1 MDTFDYN
8 AREFRRG
15 RFFYVVEATSEYLVI
30 LLVTGSFLARITSEL
45 GFSDSLT
52 GIISSFLSCGSLFQL
67 FALLIRKKRVKR
79 ITIGMCVLSQ
89 LFFMLLYL
97 IPLASLSSQ
106 VKTGSFICIIFIAF
120 FVSNVVKPVKINWQM
135 SLVKN
140 GHRGR
145 FTGSKEIT
153 SLICGIVFSFVMGY
167 IVDHFGMLK
176 RMNTAFLIF
185 ALTIFG
191 LAVLTTLSMVFTI
204 EPEREEV
211 KQEKMTFPESLR
223 KLLNNKN
230 VLLLMCLFS
239 LNSMS
244 QTVATSFLNTYM
256 IKEMAFS
263 QTFIVLLTTVS
274 SVCRIFSTIFLGKY
288 ADRKSFAAMAT
299 LCFALN
305 SASYLICVF
314 AVPENGS
321 IMLLL
326 YYILNGAAMGGIGN
340 AVLNLVFDYVP
351 HTQRS
356 DMIALSNAVSGVMA
370 LFATMTAGKL
380 VSYIQDSGNT
390 FLGIAVYAQQVTALI
405 GMFLAAF
412 AMTLS
417 VIILKKAFV
426 LQKH

>member
-1 MDTFDYN
+1 
-8 AREFRRG
+8 
-15 RFFYVVEATSEYLVI
+15 
-30 LLVTGSFLARITSEL
+30 
-45 GFSDSLT
+45 
-52 GIISSFLSCGSLFQL
+52 
-67 FALLIRKKRVKR
+67 
-79 ITIGMCVLSQ
+79 
-89 LFFMLLYL
+89 ML
-97 IPLASLSSQ
+97 
-106 VKTGSFICIIFIAF
+106 
-120 FVSNVVKPVKINWQM
+120 
-135 SLVKN
+135 
-140 GHRGR
+140 
-145 FTGSKEIT
+145 
-153 SLICGIVFSFVMGY
+153 
-167 IVDHFGMLK
+167 
-176 RMNTAFLIF
+176 
-185 ALTIFG
+185 
-191 LAVLTTLSMVFTI
+191 
-204 EPEREEV
+204 
-211 KQEKMTFPESLR
+211 
-223 KLLNNKN
+223 
-230 VLLLMCLFS
+230 LFS